1 MTTSSPGSTSRT
13 YDAPTMSSA
22 AVSDAT
28 TQPRSRRPMTSGPDA
43 VRVAAGVQ
51 RVLVDEDE
59 AEGAAQPRQHVEG
72 GGLEGAVGV
81 VGEQGRDERGVGGV
95 AAGQLTAVGVVA
107 AAAVDQVAQLGA
119 VGEVAVVRQG
129 DRAAGVAAQRGLGV
143 LPGRAAGRGVAAV
156 ADREVAA
163 QRRERALV
171 EHLGHQPHVLV
182 DEQSLAVGGGDAGRL
197 LPAVLQGVE
206 PVVGELG
213 DVLARGP
220 DAEDTTGVLRPLLA
234 GEQVVGQASV
244 SAWHDAD
251 SPTPPLR
258 SGRRAGPREPRSR
271 PPGARRARRT
281 RMPR

>member
-1 MTTSSPGSTSRT
+1 
-13 YDAPTMSSA
+13 MSSA

-28 TQPRSRRPMTSGPDA
+28 TQPRSRRPMTSGRMPCGS
-43 VRVAAGVQ
+43 RHGVQ

-59 AEGAAQPRQHVEG
+59 AEGAAQPRQHVERR
-72 GGLEGAVGV
+72 GLEGAVGV
-81 VGEQGRDERGVGGV
+81 VGEQRRDQRGVGGV
-95 AAGQLTAVGVVA
+95 AAGELAAVGVVA
-107 AAAVDQVAQLGA
+107 APAVDEVAQLGG
-119 VGEVAVVRQG
+119 VGEVAVVGQR
-129 DRAAGVAAQRGLGV
+129 DRAAGVAAERGLGV

-171 EHLGHQPHVLV
+171 EHLGHQAHVLV
-182 DEQSLAVGGGDAGRL
+182 DEQPLAVGGRDAGRL

-213 DVLARGP
+213 DVLAGGP
-220 DAEDTTGVLRPLLA
+220 DAEDATGVLRPLLA

-251 SPTPPLR
+251 SPTPAVRTGP
-258 SGRRAGPREPRSR
+258 RADRREPRPRAARSPNSR
-271 PPGARRARRT
+271 A
-281 RMPR
+281 PRKPR